1 MLLALD
7 VGNTNLT
14 LGLFE
19 GTELVQDGRLAT
31 RREATGDELAIQ
43 LRSLLARSGG
53 DRRIDRAAVCSV
65 VPSIDRALREAL
77 EGGFDVQPLV
87 VGPGTR
93 TGMRIHYDPPR
104 DVGADRIVTA
114 LGVRHRYGAPAVIV
128 DFGTAT
134 TLDAIDA
141 QGDYLGGVIAPGVRL
156 SLDALSQRA
165 ARLPWVE
172 LTVPGPVLAR
182 TTVASMQAGV
192 VYGVIGQVEEI
203 VRRMRLEMGG
213 RPQVVATG
221 GLAPLLGP
229 QIPCV
234 DRVDPLVTLEGLRLV
249 AELNAQPG

>member
-7 VGNTNLT
+7 VGNTNVT
-14 LGLFE
+14 VGVFD
-19 GTELVQDGRLAT
+19 GAELVHDGRLAT
-31 RREATGDELAIQ
+31 RREVTGDELAVQ
-43 LRSLLARSGG
+43 LRGLLGSAGRL
-53 DRRIDRAAVCSV
+53 DRIDQVAISSV
-65 VPSIDRALREAL
+65 VPSMDRALREAM
-77 EGGFDVQPLV
+77 GRGFDVRPLM

-93 TGMRIHYDPPR
+93 TGIRIHYDPPR

-114 LGVRHRYGAPAVIV
+114 LGVRHRYGAPSVIV

-141 QGDYLGGVIAPGVRL
+141 QGDYLGGVIVPGVRL

-172 LTVPGPVLAR
+172 LTVPGAVLAR

-192 VYGVIGQVEEI
+192 VFGVIGQVEEI
-203 VRRMRLEMGG
+203 VRRMRQEMDG

-221 GLAPLLGP
+221 GLAELLGP

-234 DRVDPLVTLEGLRLV
+234 DHVDPLVTLEGLRLV
-249 AELNAQPG
+249 AAMNPPGG